1 MSKIRYLFFLLL
13 LIALLAA
20 CGGKTTPSPTPE
32 PQPTATP
39 VPTNTPTPAPT
50 ATPVPTNTP
59 TPAPTATPTPA
70 PTNTPTP
77 APEPSPTPAADAM
90 LRIRENEEGYIFE
103 DNEYGYQVTLPGKD
117 WLPFLPGEDDL
128 DIFLDAA
135 RQSMPKVNVSAI
147 QQLMKQVGAQFR
159 LYAFYA
165 GEKSRS
171 VGFVTNLNIITT
183 ALGKGYDMT
192 VVAKINKEQLLQ
204 TFPGSEV
211 ISEEQ
216 ITNAHD
222 VRVGLLTIK
231 NPIVAAD
238 GGETPLAQTFIF
250 AQTPD
255 NVLISI
261 TFSTIFEDM
270 DAVKPLVD
278 DIANSITFV
287 Q

>member
-1 MSKIRYLFFLLL
+1 
-13 LIALLAA
+13 
-20 CGGKTTPSPTPE
+20 
-32 PQPTATP
+32 
-39 VPTNTPTPAPT
+39 
-50 ATPVPTNTP
+50 
-59 TPAPTATPTPA
+59 
-70 PTNTPTP
+70 
-77 APEPSPTPAADAM
+77 M
-90 LRIRENEEGYIFE
+90 LRIRENEDGYIFE

-128 DIFLDAA
+128 NKFLDAA
-135 RQSMPKVNVSAI
+135 QQSMPKADVSTI
-147 QQLMKQVGAQFR
+147 QQLVKQVGAQFR
-159 LYAFYA
+159 LYAFYT
-165 GEKSRS
+165 GEEGQSDD
-171 VGFVTNLNIITT
+171 FTTNLNIITT

-231 NPIVAAD
+231 NPVIAAD
-238 GGETPLAQTFIF
+238 GGEMPLAQTFIF

>member
-1 MSKIRYLFFLLL
+1 MSRIRYLFFLLL

-39 VPTNTPTPAPT
+39 VPTNTPTPAPM
-50 ATPVPTNTP
+50 
-59 TPAPTATPTPA
+59 ATPTPA
-70 PTNTPTP
+70 PTDTPTPAPTDTPTP

-90 LRIRENEEGYIFE
+90 LRIRENEDGYIFE

-128 DIFLDAA
+128 NKFLDAA
-135 RQSMPKVNVSAI
+135 QQSMPKVDVSAI
-147 QQLMKQVGAQFR
+147 QQLVKQVGAQFR
-159 LYAFYA
+159 LYAFYT
-165 GEKSRS
+165 GEEGQSDD
-171 VGFVTNLNIITT
+171 FTTNLNIITT

-222 VRVGLLTIK
+222 VRVGLLNIK
-231 NPIVAAD
+231 NPVIAAD
-238 GGETPLAQTFIF
+238 GGEMPLAQTFIF

>member
-50 ATPVPTNTP
+50 ATP

-70 PTNTPTP
+70 PTDTPTP

-90 LRIRENEEGYIFE
+90 LRIRENEDGYIFE

-128 DIFLDAA
+128 NKFLDAA
-135 RQSMPKVNVSAI
+135 QQSMPKADVSTI
-147 QQLMKQVGAQFR
+147 QQLVKQVGAQFR
-159 LYAFYA
+159 LYAFYT
-165 GEKSRS
+165 GEEGQSDD
-171 VGFVTNLNIITT
+171 FTTNLNIITT

-231 NPIVAAD
+231 NPVIAAD
-238 GGETPLAQTFIF
+238 GGEMPLAQTFIF